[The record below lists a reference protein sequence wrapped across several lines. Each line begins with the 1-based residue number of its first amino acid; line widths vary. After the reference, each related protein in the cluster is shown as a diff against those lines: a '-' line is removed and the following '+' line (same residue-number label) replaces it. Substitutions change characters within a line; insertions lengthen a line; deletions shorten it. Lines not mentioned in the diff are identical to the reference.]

1 MIYVLSIAFI
11 LSLLIFIHELGHF
24 LAAKL
29 FGVRVERFSIGF
41 PPRLFGKKIG
51 HTDYCIS
58 AIPFGG
64 YVKLSGLLDESLD
77 EESMKGEPQP
87 HEFRSKNTFQK
98 LIIIS
103 AGVIMNFLLAIIIL
117 SGILWFKGEKIYPN
131 TTVGFIQEESIA
143 AKMGLQNGDEIL
155 EINDEKIKSW
165 NEIASAFIK
174 NIGNEIDIKINRSG
188 EIVDLDI
195 PASVLSVDNFENFEL
210 YQQYTATV
218 GQVIQGTPAETSGL
232 QSGDKIISI
241 NDVQVSNWNDMTEI
255 VRANPNNPLR
265 FTILRNGETL
275 RMSITPEEQIEKDE
289 QGNLNSVGKIGISP
303 QIEFKWREVSFADAI
318 IKGTNQVLV
327 FLYLNIKG
335 FGMMLTGEVAA
346 KDALGGP
353 LVIGKMAGDIAKTG
367 FLNLL
372 EFAALLSAILAV
384 INILPIPALD
394 GGHLLIIIIEGIRR
408 KPISIKVKMIIQQV
422 GMAILLL
429 LMIFIFY
436 NDITRFLN

>member
-1 MIYVLSIAFI
+1 MIYFLSIAFI

-64 YVKLSGLLDESLD
+64 YVKLSGMLDESLD
-77 EESMKGEPQP
+77 AESMEGEPQP

-103 AGVIMNFLLAIIIL
+103 AGVIMNFLLAILIL

-131 TTVGFIQEESIA
+131 TTVGFVQEQSIA
-143 AKMGLQNGDEIL
+143 AKMGLQNDDRIL
-155 EINDEKIKSW
+155 AINGQKISSW
-165 NEIASAFIK
+165 GEVTSAFLE
-174 NIGNEIDIKINRSG
+174 NVGNSIQIEVNRDG
-188 EIVDLDI
+188 KIVDLNV
-195 PASVLSVDNFENFEL
+195 PSSVLSLENFKNFEL

-218 GQVIQGTPAETSGL
+218 GGVVAGTPAEKSGMED
-232 QSGDKIISI
+232 GDKIVSI
-241 NDVQVSNWNDMTEI
+241 NDTPISNWYDMTEI
-255 VRANPNNPLR
+255 VRANPNKPLL

-275 RMSITPEEQIEKDE
+275 KMTITPEEQIEKDE
-289 QGNLNSVGKIGISP
+289 QGNLNSIGKIGI
-303 QIEFKWREVSFADAI
+303 IYHVEFVWEKVSFGNAI
-318 IKGTNQVLV
+318 IKGTNKLLT
-327 FLYLNIKG
+327 FLYLQVKG
-335 FGMMLTGEVAA
+335 FSMMLTGKVPA

-353 LVIGKMAGDIAKTG
+353 LVIGQMAGEIAKTG
-367 FLNLL
+367 FVNLL
-372 EFAALLSAILAV
+372 EFAGLLSAILAV

-394 GGHLLIIIIEGIRR
+394 GGHLMIIVIEGIRR
-408 KPISIKVKMIIQQV
+408 KPISIRAKMIIQQV

-429 LMIFIFY
+429 LMVFIFY